1 MNINIK
7 SVDIKA
13 VDGFA
18 ICLMIV
24 ELKNS
29 SELNNLKSQI
39 NEFETNLDR
48 KKINTITDL
57 QTKIIVKERQALP
70 VIDLFTPEENAAY
83 AVNYMT
89 AWVSLFEMAR
99 LRSTDSV
106 LIQAAAGGVGTA
118 AVQLA
123 KHFGCTVFGTA
134 GSDEKIKLLSD
145 LNIDGAINYQT
156 QDFENEIKKMTNG
169 KGVDVILEVVGGE
182 VYKKSLRLLSPLGR
196 IIVVGFASMNMQ
208 KWNPLSWLRTW
219 RDMPKATIMKMA
231 EKSYG
236 VMATHLGYL
245 LPNEKQLQHTW
256 NELCTFMDTH
266 DIKPVV
272 GHTFDF
278 DEIEKAHSD
287 VFNILLQILDDGR
300 LTDGHGRTVDFTN
313 TIIIMTSNLI
323 TADNMTNNFGFL
335 QDLSDQEA
343 VKQRSSIDKVL
354 KKSFRPEFINRIDE
368 IIVFEKLTKD
378 ELKQISDLIIKD
390 IQKRLDEKGIE
401 IHLSGSAK
409 ELLISEG
416 YDEEF
421 GARPLKRLIQR
432 KIENEIST
440 MIISGKVSDGIK
452 INITSSNGNLTFKTA
467 NSKSKSKTLSA

>member
-1 MNINIK
+1 VSHRQIGEH
-7 SVDIKA
+7 V
-13 VDGFA
+13 
-18 ICLMIV
+18 IV
-24 ELKNS
+24 GTQYGSYAEKILV
-29 SELNNLKSQI
+29 
-39 NEFETNLDR
+39 
-48 KKINTITDL
+48 KK
-57 QTKIIVKERQALP
+57 QQALP
-70 VIDLFTPEENAAY
+70 VIESFSPEENAAF
-83 AVNYMT
+83 AVNYLT

-134 GSDEKIKLLSD
+134 GNDEKIKLLSN
-145 LNIDGAINYQT
+145 LNIDGAINYRT

-256 NELCTFMDTH
+256 NELCTFMETH

-278 DEIEKAHSD
+278 DEIEKAHELMESRKSQGKI
-287 VFNILLQILDDGR
+287 VIN
-300 LTDGHGRTVDFTN
+300 V
-313 TIIIMTSNLI
+313 
-323 TADNMTNNFGFL
+323 
-335 QDLSDQEA
+335 
-343 VKQRSSIDKVL
+343 SS
-354 KKSFRPEFINRIDE
+354 
-368 IIVFEKLTKD
+368 
-378 ELKQISDLIIKD
+378 
-390 IQKRLDEKGIE
+390 
-401 IHLSGSAK
+401 
-409 ELLISEG
+409 
-416 YDEEF
+416 
-421 GARPLKRLIQR
+421 
-432 KIENEIST
+432 
-440 MIISGKVSDGIK
+440 
-452 INITSSNGNLTFKTA
+452 
-467 NSKSKSKTLSA
+467 